1 MSDPRP
7 EPVLP
12 PEDRVPTLRVIA
24 MPADT
29 NFNGDIFGG
38 WILAQM
44 DLAGSSAAWEAAG
57 GRLATVGVEAMSFV
71 RPIKVGDDVSIYA
84 EVTRTGRTSIRVEMD
99 SWVRR
104 RLTGEKMLVTRGI
117 FTYVAINE
125 DGSPRVL
132 PGHNTAR

>member
-1 MSDPRP
+1 MSERTAEP
-7 EPVLP
+7 EVPAA
-12 PEDRVPTLRVIA
+12 DRVPTLRIVA

-84 EVTRTGRTSIRVEMD
+84 HVAKLGRTSIRVEME

-104 RLTGEKMLVTRGI
+104 RLTGERMLVTRGT

-132 PGHNTAR
+132 PSRQD